1 MNQNDEPEVSITS
14 GMLRERLRINKDVK
28 TVFCFEFI
36 HQKFKC
42 IVLVLL
48 IIILCLEIVKAAL
61 PSMSVDDQKYISNGM
76 VKAAKIFAK
85 ALSKHFNVSSLGEDG
100 NISHVSAAL
109 PTPLTPTTTSGSLE
123 YG

>member
-48 IIILCLEIVKAAL
+48 IIILCLEIFKAAL

-85 ALSKHFNVSSLGEDG
+85 ALSKHFNLTSLDEDG
-100 NISHVSAAL
+100 KISNVSVAIS
-109 PTPLTPTTTSGSLE
+109 PPTTTPMSGSLE

>member
-48 IIILCLEIVKAAL
+48 IVILCLEIVKAAL

-85 ALSKHFNVSSLGEDG
+85 ALSKHFNVSSPVEDG
-100 NISHVSAAL
+100 NISVSAAI
-109 PTPLTPTTTSGSLE
+109 PTPLTTTTTTSGSLE